1 MGGPVTLT
9 VENYNTRTKEGGE
22 RKKEIGLL
30 VSLEQSSTRSF
41 VRLLFPLARHGL
53 VRSTYHFRPV
63 AQVFGGQNQNPTRLQ
78 HQGTDHSAVLR
89 PKDQLIV
96 RGQAL
101 MWHGGETGDTGSP
114 PQSQLR
120 FDPCIHFVSTVV
132 LLLLLFFFFFS
143 FALLKLWFSTRLKRE
158 KKRKVEKGAVHFYT
172 SLAFRSCAT
181 KIFCLVIGDRYIT
194 PYTAPTYA
202 CMDTVYNESIRSVI
216 RNDNDTSGQCAIEW

>member
-96 RGQAL
+96 QGQAL

-120 FDPCIHFVSTVV
+120 FDPCIHFVGTVV
-132 LLLLLFFFFFS
+132 LLLLLFFFFFFC
-143 FALLKLWFSTRLKRE
+143 FAETVVFYEVKEGE
-158 KKRKVEKGAVHFYT
+158 KKKR
-172 SLAFRSCAT
+172 
-181 KIFCLVIGDRYIT
+181 
-194 PYTAPTYA
+194 
-202 CMDTVYNESIRSVI
+202 
-216 RNDNDTSGQCAIEW
+216 